1 MILRPVNTT
10 KLGMSTFPGLTRLT
24 PPSAGAGLQG
34 MGDVTIAGQT
44 FTTTQLLVGVALL
57 YLLLRR

>member
-1 MILRPVNTT
+1 
-10 KLGMSTFPGLTRLT
+10 MSTFPGLTRLT